1 MTIQSVLAKGWRLF
15 AQPLPET
22 VNELESFYYRLKS
35 ALYYRHV
42 FGSFGA
48 GSVLY
53 KPMLL
58 SNPRYMHVGRNV
70 TIRRGARLEAVVSD
84 ANHPPELRIGN
95 DVNLEQNVHIICHSK
110 VTIGDQVS
118 ITGHCAIVDVT
129 HPYQDVDDPI
139 KIGDRILEERSF
151 VEIGNKSFLGFG
163 TVVLPNV
170 RIGQN
175 CVVGAQ
181 SLITR
186 DVPDYSVVVGNPA
199 RLKRHYDA
207 DAKEWVGVTRNG
219 I

>member
-1 MTIQSVLAKGWRLF
+1 
-15 AQPLPET
+15 
-22 VNELESFYYRLKS
+22 
-35 ALYYRHV
+35 
-42 FGSFGA
+42 
-48 GSVLY
+48 
-53 KPMLL
+53 
-58 SNPRYMHVGRNV
+58 
-70 TIRRGARLEAVVSD
+70 
-84 ANHPPELRIGN
+84 
-95 DVNLEQNVHIICHSK
+95 
-110 VTIGDQVS
+110 
-118 ITGHCAIVDVT
+118 
-129 HPYQDVDDPI
+129 
-139 KIGDRILEERSF
+139 
-151 VEIGNKSFLGFG
+151 LGFG